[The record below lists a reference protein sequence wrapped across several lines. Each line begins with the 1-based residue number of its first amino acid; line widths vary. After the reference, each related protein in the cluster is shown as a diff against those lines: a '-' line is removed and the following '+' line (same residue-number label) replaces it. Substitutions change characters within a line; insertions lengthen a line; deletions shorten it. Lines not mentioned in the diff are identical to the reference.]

1 LYERLQTELS
11 NTDLQNQV
19 NEIANKLKE
28 FILSTEAKKTL
39 TNAEEINVKLNT
51 LTYAIAPV

>member
-1 LYERLQTELS
+1 MYERLQTELS

-28 FILSTEAKKTL
+28 FILSTEAKNTL
-39 TNAEEINVKLNT
+39 TDAEEINVKLNT
-51 LTYAIAPV
+51 LTYAIAPM